1 MKKVILKIEGMSCSG
16 CSNGL
21 EKYLNKQEDIE
32 SASVNLVM
40 ETATITCKN
49 TTSIKQLGKYVEQAG
64 FKSLGEEKIF
74 NEIIKVSPIP
84 LIVFGCLSLFIMYL
98 TMSEML
104 KLPVIIN
111 SNNNPILYVLV
122 LFILTIPFIVYS
134 LNILKSGFKNLMHL
148 MPNMD
153 TLVSFGI
160 ISSYLY
166 SIYSMI
172 MVIIGNKEYIDRIYF
187 ETTVFLI
194 FFIKLGKFILD
205 KTKNKTK
212 NDIKQL
218 VKMTPSKAHLK
229 TEDGYRDITIDEIK
243 EDDIL
248 ICLPGEKVAVDG
260 EIIEGTSTFDE
271 SLLTGE
277 SLPARKGPKSNIIAG
292 SINYEGKVEYLAKKI
307 GKKSTISEIV
317 RLVVEAANTKGKI
330 AKIVDKIC
338 GIFVPAIIIIA
349 VLTFLINLIILH
361 DFSTSITRFI
371 TVLVVACPCSLGLA
385 TPLALVVSV
394 SNSVRKGILIK
405 DSETLEIASKVDTVI
420 FDKTGTLTYGVPTI
434 SQINN
439 HSSLEDKE
447 LLNLIVSIEKFS
459 NHPLAKGIKNYAK
472 KNKIKGNLEFTIEDL
487 PGFGVK
493 AKDDKDI
500 YYVCNSRLLKKLD
513 IINQYA
519 LEEEKMTTE
528 GMSII
533 YLVKNKKIISTIGL
547 IDKLRSESK
556 KIIKELTNNNID
568 VLILS
573 GDNEVTTSKIV
584 NELEISKEKVYSGLS
599 PKEKNKIIK
608 DLVDNNHIVMMV
620 GDGINDAPA
629 LKASSIGVS
638 LNSGTDI
645 ATNSANI
652 VLTNNNLMRI
662 MDILSISKKTIKN
675 IKQNIFWAVIYN
687 VLMITIASGL
697 IEKIHISPTIA
708 CIAMILSSLTVT
720 LNALRLKIKI

>member
-1 MKKVILKIEGMSCSG
+1 MKKVVLKIEGMSCSG

-21 EKYLNKQEDIE
+21 EKYLNKQADIE
-32 SASVNLVM
+32 MANVNLVM

-84 LIVFGCLSLFIMYL
+84 LIVFGCLSILIMYI
-98 TMSEML
+98 TMSGML

-111 SNNNPILYVLV
+111 SNKNPILYVTI
-122 LFILTIPFIVYS
+122 LFLLTIPFIIYS
-134 LNILKSGFKNLMHL
+134 FDILKSGFKNLKHL

-160 ISSYLY
+160 VSSYTY

-172 MVIIGNKEYIDRIYF
+172 MVILGNKTYIENIYF

-194 FFIKLGKFILD
+194 FFIKLGKYILD

-218 VKMTPSKAHLK
+218 VKITPNNAHLK
-229 TEDGYRDITIDEIK
+229 TEDGYKDITIDEVK
-243 EDDIL
+243 ENDIL
-248 ICLPGEKVAVDG
+248 ICLPGERVAVDG
-260 EIIEGTSTFDE
+260 EIIDGISTFDE

-277 SLPARKGPKSNIIAG
+277 SLPSRKGPKSNIIAG

-307 GKKSTISEIV
+307 GKNSTISEIV

-330 AKIVDKIC
+330 ARIVDKIC
-338 GIFVPAIIIIA
+338 SIFVPTIIIISI
-349 VLTFLINLIILH
+349 LTFLINLIILK
-361 DFSTSITRFI
+361 DISISITRFV

-394 SNSVRKGILIK
+394 SNSVKKGILIK
-405 DSETLEIASKVDTVI
+405 DSETLEIASKVDTII
-420 FDKTGTLTYGVPTI
+420 FDKTGTLTYGVPSI

-439 HSSLEDKE
+439 HSNLTDDD
-447 LLNLIVSIEKFS
+447 LLNIIVSIEKFS
-459 NHPLAKGIKNYAK
+459 NHPLAKGIKEYAK
-472 KNKIKGNLEFTIEDL
+472 KHKIKANLEFSIEEL

-493 AKDDKDI
+493 ARDDKDI
-500 YYVCNSRLLKKLD
+500 YYVCNSKLLNKID
-513 IINQYA
+513 ISNQYA
-519 LEEEKMTTE
+519 LETEKMAVD
-528 GMSII
+528 GKNVI

-547 IDKLRSESK
+547 IDKLRPESK
-556 KIIKELTNNNID
+556 NIISELMNNKID

-573 GDNEVTTSKIV
+573 GDNEATTKKIV
-584 NELEISKEKVYSGLS
+584 NELEIPKEKVYSELT
-599 PKEKNKIIK
+599 PKEKNRIIK
-608 DLVDNNHIVMMV
+608 DLVDNKHIVMMV

-629 LKASSIGVS
+629 LKTASIGVS

-652 VLTNNNLMRI
+652 VLTTNNLMRLKNI
-662 MDILSISKKTIKN
+662 ISISKKTTKN
-675 IKQNIFWAVIYN
+675 IKQNIFWAIIYN
-687 VLMITIASGL
+687 VLMITIATGL
-697 IEKIHISPTIA
+697 INKINISPTIA
-708 CIAMILSSLTVT
+708 CISMILSSLTVT
-720 LNALRLKIKI
+720 LNALRLKTKI